1 MEVSKLRQ
9 DLDEA
14 RNEIIF
20 KESQLNSQRKLAKS
34 METQNKT
41 QSTRIARL
49 EDTIRDL
56 KEQIETLRANPTA
69 SAISAVDETA
79 LEDLKAEIRELKGE
93 NEAMRENEDRA
104 RREFEE

>member
-1 MEVSKLRQ
+1 MEV
-9 DLDEA
+9 
-14 RNEIIF
+14 
-20 KESQLNSQRKLAKS
+20 
-34 METQNKT
+34 QNKT